1 MLAGSIALLALAAS
15 ATGIPNQY
23 AYDDVFVIQRDAR
36 VHTLVHWWHFFA
48 DSYWSR
54 NWGGDGYRPL
64 TILGFAV
71 QWALGHGAPLIF
83 HVVNVVLYLALCIAV
98 FWLLTGV
105 LPSAPAWIASALF
118 AIHPVHVE
126 AVANVVGQSEL
137 TVGLLLTL
145 AMGLY
150 VYGRQQG
157 PLSLGRRIAI
167 ATMYAAAMLFKEH
180 GIVLVALVVVAE
192 ITVVRDPRP
201 LRARLVELRP
211 FVLALTA
218 IALGYL
224 WARDS
229 VLSGRFTGFRPFVP
243 FQGLH
248 LSTPDRIL
256 TMIGVAPEWLRLFL
270 WPAHLT
276 TEYSPPWTPIAQGV
290 SIGQLPGLLL
300 IVGVIGL
307 FFATRRKWPAAS
319 FGLGWVIVA
328 MSPVSNIVLPAG
340 FIIAER
346 TLLFPSIGV
355 MIFLGAL
362 IPFAYEWLAARRLQA
377 AGAVAVAALLAAGGW
392 RSAERA
398 RLWHDDDTLFKQEV
412 IDTPDSYRT
421 HFMLG
426 AWFMQNKRMRD
437 GEAEYNKGMR
447 LFPFDPFMAFSF
459 GEDYRGWG
467 ICKPAINLYRW
478 AIKVDSNIVVAW
490 PQLADCLLI
499 DKQYDAA
506 KRAAVDAV
514 RHGGPVKDMH
524 QILLWADSAKA
535 AHPAVAADSG
545 EMPRSVQN
553 PKNAGPAAPAKENTK
568 PSPTTTSG
576 TSPEMAPALPSR

>member
-1 MLAGSIALLALAAS
+1 MKRRTWWMLAGAIALLALAAS
-15 ATGIPNQY
+15 VTGIPNRY

-36 VHTLVHWWHFFA
+36 LHTLVHWWHFFA
-48 DSYWSR
+48 DSYWSQS
-54 NWGGDGYRPL
+54 WGGDGYRPL

-71 QWALGHGAPLIF
+71 QWAVGHGSPLVF
-83 HVVNVVLYLALCIAV
+83 HVVNVALYMLMCVAV

-105 LPSAPAWIASALF
+105 LPSAPAWIVAALF

-126 AVANVVGQSEL
+126 AVANAVGQSEL

-150 VYGRQQG
+150 VAGRQRG
-157 PLSLGRRIAI
+157 PLSVARQVAI
-167 ATMYAAAMLFKEH
+167 AAMYAAALLFKEH

-201 LRARLVELRP
+201 LRTRLVEMRP
-211 FVLALTA
+211 LVLGLTA
-218 IALGYL
+218 LAMGYL
-224 WARDS
+224 WARDA

-248 LSTPDRIL
+248 LSTSNRML
-256 TMIGVAPEWLRLFL
+256 TMIGVAPQWVRLFL

-290 SIGQLPGLLL
+290 AIDQLPGLLL

-307 FFATRRKWPAAS
+307 FFATRRRWPVAS

-328 MSPVSNIVLPAG
+328 MSPVSNLVLPAG

-346 TLLFPSIGV
+346 TLLFPSVGV

-362 IPFAYEWLAARRLQA
+362 IPVAYEWLAPRRLQW
-377 AGAVAVAALLAAGGW
+377 AGALAVAVLLVTGAW
-392 RSAERA
+392 RSAQRS
-398 RLWHDDDTLFKQEV
+398 RLWHDDDTLFEQEV

-426 AWFMQNKRMRD
+426 AWMMQNKRMRD
-437 GEAEYNKGMR
+437 GEAEYNIGMR

-459 GEDYRGWG
+459 AEDYRGWR
-467 ICKPAINLYRW
+467 ICKPAINLYQW
-478 AIKVDSNIVVAW
+478 AIHVDSTILVAW
-490 PQLADCLLI
+490 PQLADCLLL
-499 DKQYDAA
+499 DKQYQAA
-506 KRAAVDAV
+506 KTAAVTAV
-514 RHGGPVKDMH
+514 RHGSPVKDMH
-524 QILLWADSAKA
+524 NILLWADSSEARA
-535 AHPAVAADSG
+535 AHQALKADSG
-545 EMPRSVQN
+545 ETPQSVQN
-553 PKNAGPAAPAKENTK
+553 PQRERATGAGKESTK
-568 PSPTTTSG
+568 H
-576 TSPEMAPALPSR
+576 